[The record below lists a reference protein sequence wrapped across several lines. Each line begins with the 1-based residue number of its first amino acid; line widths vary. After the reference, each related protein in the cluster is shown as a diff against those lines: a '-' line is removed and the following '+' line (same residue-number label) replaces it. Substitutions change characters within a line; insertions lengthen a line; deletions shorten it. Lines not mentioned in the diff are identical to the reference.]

1 MQAIKEVRAAQQGD
15 LMVLEKLTSEQRR
28 ALLKFFKYAIK
39 RAEMSRH
46 YAEARDSAVDEFS
59 SYASNPTVQR
69 MYEFAWSS
77 MVKHYDEA
85 ITDPNIIRR
94 VIRNY
99 ARAMFGIELSE
110 REIDELLEEMG
121 MILYRR

>member
-1 MQAIKEVRAAQQGD
+1 MPLTKEQ
-15 LMVLEKLTSEQRR
+15 KR
-28 ALLKFFKYAIK
+28 ALLKFVKYAIK

-46 YAEARDSAVDEFS
+46 YAEARDSAVEEFS

-69 MYEFAWSS
+69 MYEFAWQV
-77 MVKHYDEA
+77 MPRHYDEA

-99 ARAMFGIELSE
+99 AKAMFNVELSE
-110 REIDELLEEMG
+110 GEIDELLDEMV
-121 MILYRR
+121 MMMYRK

>member
-1 MQAIKEVRAAQQGD
+1 M
-15 LMVLEKLTSEQRR
+15 LTSEQRR
-28 ALLKFFKYAIK
+28 ALIKFVKYAIK

-46 YAEARDSAVDEFS
+46 YAEARDSAVGEFS
-59 SYASNPTVQR
+59 RYATNPTLQKL
-69 MYEFAWSS
+69 YEFAWSS

-99 ARAMFGIELSE
+99 AKAMFNVELSE
-110 REIDELLEEMG
+110 SEIDELIEEMG
-121 MILYRR
+121 MMLYRR

>member
-1 MQAIKEVRAAQQGD
+1 MPLTKEQ
-15 LMVLEKLTSEQRR
+15 KR
-28 ALLKFFKYAIK
+28 ALLKFVKYAIK

-46 YAEARDSAVDEFS
+46 YAEARDSAVEEFS

-69 MYEFAWSS
+69 MYEFAWQV
-77 MVKHYDEA
+77 MPRHYDEA

-99 ARAMFGIELSE
+99 AKAMFGIELSE
-110 REIDELLEEMG
+110 TEIDELLGEMG
-121 MILYRR
+121 MMLYKR

>member
-1 MQAIKEVRAAQQGD
+1 MQAIKEVRAAQQGV
-15 LMVLEKLTSEQRR
+15 LMALEKLTKQQRD
-28 ALLKFFKYAIK
+28 ALLKFVKYAIK
-39 RAEMSRH
+39 RADMSMH
-46 YAEARDSAVDEFS
+46 YAEVRDSAIAEYT

-77 MVKHYDEA
+77 MVRHYDEA

-99 ARAMFGIELSE
+99 ARAMFGMELSE
-110 REIDELLEEMG
+110 GEIDELLEEMG
-121 MILYRR
+121 MMLYRH

>member
-1 MQAIKEVRAAQQGD
+1 MA
-15 LMVLEKLTSEQRR
+15 LEKLTKQQRD

-46 YAEARDSAVDEFS
+46 YAEARDSAVEEFS

-69 MYEFAWSS
+69 MYELAWHV
-77 MVKHYDEA
+77 MPRHYDEA

-99 ARAMFGIELSE
+99 AKAMFGIELSE
-110 REIDELLEEMG
+110 SEIDELIEEMG
-121 MILYRR
+121 MMLYRH

>member
-1 MQAIKEVRAAQQGD
+1 MT
-15 LMVLEKLTSEQRR
+15 LTSEQRR
-28 ALLKFFKYAIK
+28 ALLKFVKYAIK

-46 YAEARDSAVDEFS
+46 YAEARDTAIAEFT

-69 MYEFAWSS
+69 MYEFAWQV
-77 MVKHYDEA
+77 MPRHYDEA
-85 ITDPNIIRR
+85 ITDPNIIRK

-110 REIDELLEEMG
+110 TEIDELIEEMG
-121 MILYRR
+121 VMLYRR

>member
-1 MQAIKEVRAAQQGD
+1 MPLTKEQ
-15 LMVLEKLTSEQRR
+15 KR
-28 ALLKFFKYAIK
+28 ALLKFVKYAIK

-46 YAEARDSAVDEFS
+46 YAEARDSAVEGFS

-69 MYEFAWSS
+69 MYEFAWQA
-77 MVKHYDEA
+77 MPRHYDEA

-99 ARAMFGIELSE
+99 AKAMFNVELSE
-110 REIDELLEEMG
+110 GEIDELLDEMA
-121 MILYRR
+121 MMFYRKSF

>member
-1 MQAIKEVRAAQQGD
+1 MA
-15 LMVLEKLTSEQRR
+15 LEKLTKQQRD

-46 YAEARDSAVDEFS
+46 FAKARDSAVEEFS

-69 MYEFAWSS
+69 MYEFAWQV
-77 MVKHYDEA
+77 MPRHYDEA

-99 ARAMFGIELSE
+99 AKAMFGIELSE
-110 REIDELLEEMG
+110 SEIDELIEEMG
-121 MILYRR
+121 MMLYRR